1 MSVHDEIIKLAKD
14 GDREAQRE
22 IYDLL
27 IERVHRLVGRI
38 VGNSDVD
45 DVTQDIFINV
55 FAKLSSF
62 RHDSKFTT
70 WVHRLAVNDAL
81 QHLRRRRYATSVG
94 IESAV
99 TNEKLLSD
107 QMELKEIVDLAFA
120 RIDPE
125 LRSILELKDG
135 QKLSY
140 LEIAD
145 IVGVPIGTVGSRLNR
160 ARRELHD
167 QLTALGWEG

>member
-1 MSVHDEIIKLAKD
+1 MSVHDEIIKCAKE
-14 GDREAQRE
+14 GDRDAQHA

-27 IERVHRLVGRI
+27 IERVHRLVRRI

-45 DVTQDIFINV
+45 DVTQDVFINV
-55 FAKLSSF
+55 FAKLGAF
-62 RHDSKFTT
+62 RHDSEFTT

-81 QHLRRRRYATSVG
+81 QHLRRRRYVTSDG
-94 IESAV
+94 MESVV
-99 TNEKLLSD
+99 TTEKMLSD
-107 QMELKEIVDLAFA
+107 QMELKEMVDLAFA

-125 LRSILELKDG
+125 LRSILELKEG

-140 LEIAD
+140 TEIAD

-160 ARRELHD
+160 ARRELRN